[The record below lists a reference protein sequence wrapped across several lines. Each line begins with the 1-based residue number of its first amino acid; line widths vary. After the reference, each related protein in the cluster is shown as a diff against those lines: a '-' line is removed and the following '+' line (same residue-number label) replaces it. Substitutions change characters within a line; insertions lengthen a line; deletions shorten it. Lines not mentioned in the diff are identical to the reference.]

1 MAAMTTALVEFSD
14 KENER
19 TYTYTGH
26 TVQKPK
32 MVLQR
37 RKVPV
42 GNQTIAEDT
51 LSVLAGCVDAAGVAL
66 PSRVLFS
73 LTVRRPISAVAGD
86 VTAPLAVF
94 RDIVNSDEVTAM
106 VNGQTYVKG

>member
-1 MAAMTTALVEFSD
+1 MAAMTTALTEFSD

-19 TYTYTGH
+19 TYIYTGH

-42 GNQTIAEDT
+42 GNQIIAEDT
-51 LSVLAGCVDAAGVAL
+51 VTVLSGCEDADGVVLG
-66 PSRVLFS
+66 SRVLF
-73 LTVRRPISAVAGD
+73 TMTCRRPSTAIAADVSAALVVA
-86 VTAPLAVF
+86 
-94 RDIVNSDEVTAM
+94 RDIFASDEWTAVTT
-106 VNGQTYVKG
+106 GQNYLS